1 MKKVLSMA
9 LAAVVGSAVSVTAMA
24 EFNSKIKEINHTSD
38 GPTPV
43 VVITADNV
51 VTRTTAPSISYKP
64 QRTTAPDIVFDI
76 VVPIAPEPM
85 PAPEPDEPTIT
96 NDPDIKVTHMDIK
109 EEIIRGD
116 IDGDKKITA
125 KDAAYILMAINNG
138 EMLDPAVADFN
149 EDGEVTALD
158 AECILKYLVGL
169 GM

>member
-1 MKKVLSMA
+1 M
-9 LAAVVGSAVSVTAMA
+9 
-24 EFNSKIKEINHTSD
+24 SD
-38 GPTPV
+38 GPAPV
-43 VVITADNV
+43 VIITADNV

-64 QRTTAPDIVFDI
+64 KCTTAPDPVFDI
-76 VVPIAPEPM
+76 VVPMAPDPM
-85 PAPEPDEPTIT
+85 PAPSTDEPLTIR
-96 NDPDIKVTHMDIK
+96 DPGIKVPHMDIK
-109 EEIIRGD
+109 EEIICGD

-125 KDAAYILMAINNG
+125 KDAAYILIAISNG